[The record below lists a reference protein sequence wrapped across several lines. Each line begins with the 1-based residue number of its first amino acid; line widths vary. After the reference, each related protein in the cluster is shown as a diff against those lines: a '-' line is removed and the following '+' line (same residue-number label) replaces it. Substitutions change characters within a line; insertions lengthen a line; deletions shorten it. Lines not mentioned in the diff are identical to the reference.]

1 MENIIRDLIPD
12 VWKREATKQSLDKI
26 HDMQFDLKY
35 EALMKEKNQPVT
47 QELLKLPEEALRPKL
62 FRQYNAT
69 FIEVPPRVCEIES
82 RQKAH

>member
-1 MENIIRDLIPD
+1 MTRKTEVRNETVENIIRDLIPD
-12 VWKREATKQSLDKI
+12 VWKRESTKQALDKI

-62 FRQYNAT
+62 FRQYN
-69 FIEVPPRVCEIES
+69 
-82 RQKAH
+82 